1 MLEIVKNLS
10 RPELGV
16 FSNKEDLSNKEP
28 LDILNVSFFI
38 SIFRHSKLK
47 HMSKSSNCTKK
58 KKSMPKNWN
67 HKKQNTRT
75 FMERR

>member
-28 LDILNVSFFI
+28 LDILNVSYYV
-38 SIFRHSKLK
+38 LK
-47 HMSKSSNCTKK
+47 FLGIRN
-58 KKSMPKNWN
+58 
-67 HKKQNTRT
+67 
-75 FMERR
+75 